1 MRPIRILEELY
12 LEQTYIKHVDPKG
25 TMLNCGGRWSSLPR
39 VHLGWGFHLP
49 TCWECCLLMAE
60 LNPSCEIALNQ
71 RNCLGHGYTPFLGAF
86 HIQSLVYAQG
96 QKPRPFY
103 WLRTALKCHLS
114 FRAPYGSDQD
124 LKARKVLP
132 LPVPASHTA
141 SKVLLPRVLPRKPLH
156 SLLWFGVCFFQ
167 NLTRSTFKCQNM
179 L

>member
-25 TMLNCGGRWSSLPR
+25 TMLNCSGCWSSLPR

-124 LKARKVLP
+124 LWARISAPFAYTCFSHCIEGIAPKSTPPKALA
-132 LPVPASHTA
+132 LS
-141 SKVLLPRVLPRKPLH
+141 
-156 SLLWFGVCFFQ
+156 SLIRSLFFPEPDQ
-167 NLTRSTFKCQNM
+167 VNI
-179 L
+179 